1 MIPES
6 DRPLFVPTI
15 PDGVTFFSLV
25 AVTHALSGNTSKS
38 VTSFQLFGCATPFPA
53 APFAQCLYR
62 AQAKRCIPESNS
74 LLERGTLFGFYSS
87 AMSMQQ
93 ARAWR
98 MTIRPKR
105 FQGRNTRSFIPTSSQ
120 RHLGKDSM
128 YCCTACME
136 VDVRKYGV
144 AYWHTIH
151 QVPGI
156 HHCPVHALPLLGAC
170 NACGR
175 SQGSNSDWHLPQLT
189 CPHCGNDQF
198 YSSSTNLTRG
208 YVHHLGLTAELFAS
222 NRRVVSPNR
231 RLALYRRAFA
241 TERDRYPER
250 IIRSL
255 LRDWECTSLR
265 QLSNAVGA
273 EITPVFV
280 ERAIAGNDGGV
291 NPIGHLVLVAL
302 AQSRLGAGNQDL
314 VH

>member
-1 MIPES
+1 MIPQS

-87 AMSMQQ
+87 AMSMRQ
-93 ARAWR
+93 AHEWR

-120 RHLGKDSM
+120 RNLAKYNM
-128 YCCTACME
+128 YRCTACME
-136 VDVRKYGV
+136 VDVCRYGL

-156 HHCPVHALPLLGAC
+156 HHCPIHGLPLLGAC

-175 SQGSNSDWHLPQLT
+175 SQGSNSDWHLPQPS
-189 CPHCGNDQF
+189 CPHCGNGQF
-198 YSSSTNLTRG
+198 DSRSTILTRG
-208 YVHHLGLTAELFAS
+208 YLRHLDLTSELFSS
-222 NRRVVSPNR
+222 NRRAISPTR
-231 RLALYRRAFA
+231 RMALYRRAFA
-241 TERDRYPER
+241 TERKRYPER

-265 QLSNAVGA
+265 QLSNVVGA
-273 EITPVFV
+273 EITPAFV
-280 ERAIAGNDGGV
+280 ERAITGNDGGV
-291 NPIGHLVLVAL
+291 NPIGQLVLVAL
-302 AQSRLGAGNQDL
+302 ARAS
-314 VH
+314 VS